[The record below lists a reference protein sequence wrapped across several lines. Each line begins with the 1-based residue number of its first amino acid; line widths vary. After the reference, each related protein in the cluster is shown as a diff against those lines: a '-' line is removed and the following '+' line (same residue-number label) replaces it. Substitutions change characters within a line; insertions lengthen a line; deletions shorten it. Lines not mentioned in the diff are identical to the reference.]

1 MGLICGVDFNFYKC
15 YASVSLGELQHEE
28 LQRDFILSLQ
38 NEIDN
43 KAINYVCARSL
54 IFEVLAGLPCFS
66 PFHEALQPQ
75 RSDLF
80 PN

>member
-38 NEIDN
+38 NETDN
-43 KAINYVCARSL
+43 KAINYVCAHSL
-54 IFEVLAGLPCFS
+54 IFEVLAWVALLLSFS
-66 PFHEALQPQ
+66 WGTATTKVWLV
-75 RSDLF
+75 S
-80 PN
+80 